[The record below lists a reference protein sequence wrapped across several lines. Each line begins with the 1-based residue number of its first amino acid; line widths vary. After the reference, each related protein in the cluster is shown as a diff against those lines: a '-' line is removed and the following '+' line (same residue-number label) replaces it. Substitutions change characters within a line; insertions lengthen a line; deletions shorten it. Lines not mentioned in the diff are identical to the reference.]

1 MAKRVLILGSG
12 VAGNALAG
20 SLRRRG
26 HDVYLIGPMRTD
38 ARGSIGEHLA
48 PEALPLLQALGVED
62 LLQDRTHLRSP
73 GVVSLWQGRMATKD
87 YSFSLGG
94 DGYNLDRTVFDTHLR
109 LFADQVG
116 VRLLDGVSLTA
127 IRRAASSWIVELGS
141 KRSSMRIEA
150 DLLVDASGRSAT
162 LARHLGA
169 RRRFLD
175 NLIAVAGRY
184 RGEDRGNARLIVE
197 SAGEGWWYAARQTQH
212 RRIAVYITEPDGVA
226 GSDRTALWYSKH
238 SETELVRTLGPPE
251 DATVAAW
258 DARSMVLLPQGGAGW
273 ISIGDAAM
281 AFDPLSAA
289 GITKALADACAV
301 ASLVSDRGPI
311 ESEGL
316 GRLLVDRGRRW
327 RAYIAGL
334 QASYGGLA
342 SDQGQWWAK
351 RRRWAT
357 ELDSVEPAGF
367 SGPADGGNALAD
379 TSGARSH

>member
-1 MAKRVLILGSG
+1 MAI
-12 VAGNALAG
+12 
-20 SLRRRG
+20 
-26 HDVYLIGPMRTD
+26 
-38 ARGSIGEHLA
+38 
-48 PEALPLLQALGVED
+48 
-62 LLQDRTHLRSP
+62 
-73 GVVSLWQGRMATKD
+73 KD

-94 DGYNLDRTVFDTHLR
+94 DGYNLDRAVFDAHLR
-109 LFADQVG
+109 VFADQVG
-116 VRLLDGVSLTA
+116 VTLLDRVSLRA
-127 IRRAASSWIVELGS
+127 IRRAANSWVVELGS
-141 KRSSMRIEA
+141 KLSTIRIEA

-162 LARHLGA
+162 LARRLGA

-184 RGEDRGNARLIVE
+184 RGEDRGDARLIVE

-212 RRIAVYITEPDGVA
+212 RRIAVYITEPADVA
-226 GSDRTALWYSKH
+226 GSDQTALWQSKH
-238 SETELVRTLGPPE
+238 SETELVKTLGPPQE
-251 DATVAAW
+251 AMVAAW

-301 ASLVSDRGPI
+301 AALVSDRGAI
-311 ESEGL
+311 ESEGV
-316 GRLLVDRGRRW
+316 GRLFVDRGRRW
-327 RAYIAGL
+327 RGYIAGL

-342 SDQGQWWAK
+342 SDQGQCWAK